1 MNPFIKNNVSIA
13 YTLGALLLLLSGAM
27 YQTIAVNL
35 ARSEFGTWL
44 ATMAILWALA
54 YAYIRLTHRYAQLLA
69 WGIGGGIV
77 FRCLY
82 GDAMPVLSDD
92 VYRFVWD
99 GRLLCAGI
107 NPFLYLPSELMQM
120 PIATDLQLGELYP
133 LLNSPHYYSVYPPL
147 SQGWFGAATYG
158 AGFDLSNEVWRLR
171 AMLVGVECLTM
182 GGLWL
187 LLRPTGRGVWVLW
200 YALNPFI
207 VVELVGNLH
216 FEAAQVC
223 ALVWALWCWHNLYI
237 YRAAVLVGVAAL
249 CKLLPLVF
257 MPFFI
262 VRLGWRQAVV
272 FAGLVGLVVGAAF
285 LPFVETRLLA
295 NIGSSINLYM
305 RSFEF
310 NASLYYL
317 IREAGFWLKGYNV
330 IQTVGR
336 LLTLGSLVFINW
348 WAWRTRRDAIYK
360 GLLYALLV
368 YYTCATTVH
377 PWYISNLVVLGILL
391 GRGWALVWAGVS
403 LLSYNAYQVAG
414 AYNEGLAWVGLE
426 YVALWACIAWEHGF
440 IKKTLLSISKSS
452 AYKRFLN

>member
-249 CKLLPLVF
+249 CKLLPLV
-257 MPFFI
+257 
-262 VRLGWRQAVV
+262 LC
-272 FAGLVGLVVGAAF
+272 LF
-285 LPFVETRLLA
+285 L
-295 NIGSSINLYM
+295 
-305 RSFEF
+305 
-310 NASLYYL
+310 
-317 IREAGFWLKGYNV
+317 
-330 IQTVGR
+330 
-336 LLTLGSLVFINW
+336 
-348 WAWRTRRDAIYK
+348 
-360 GLLYALLV
+360 
-368 YYTCATTVH
+368 
-377 PWYISNLVVLGILL
+377 
-391 GRGWALVWAGVS
+391 
-403 LLSYNAYQVAG
+403 
-414 AYNEGLAWVGLE
+414 
-426 YVALWACIAWEHGF
+426 
-440 IKKTLLSISKSS
+440 
-452 AYKRFLN
+452 